1 MAFRYLIY
9 STGTTYTST
18 IIRESATNNPGA
30 NEASYYTDFVIPE
43 IQPLYLWRVDNATT
57 PTDVIPNTDANI
69 NAYLAA
75 IAPPPQPE
83 DDASVGYVT
92 GITTTKIDKVTG
104 AEPNIPIFNA
114 DGGLDDSGYVI
125 GDLTGGTSYT
135 FVGSGGTQVTEVG
148 STVTIYSALPTGTTV
163 SWGDIAGTLSAQT
176 DLQNALDAKLAITD
190 FNSYTGTT
198 ATEIGNKLDTTI
210 FNSYTGTTATEIGNK
225 LDSSVFNAYTGTSQP
240 VLDAALT
247 GVTNLGT
254 GTTLGLVSGRNATL
268 KSISVLGGLSLGG
281 DLNNLIISGE
291 TNATVAWGDITGTL
305 SNQTDL
311 QNALDAKLAITD
323 FNSYTGT
330 TDTRL
335 QGIEGDIT
343 YLSGQTDNKLD
354 ITDFNSYTGTTDTRL
369 QGIEGDIS
377 TISGETANKLDSSIF
392 NAYTGTTQPVIDAAL
407 TGATNGLT
415 PNGRNVEL
423 GGALTKD
430 TVISGTTFDFTVNT
444 DKITLQGIS
453 GIDIIDTDGTGG
465 INIESD
471 AGTIKLA
478 GNTSLGAETT
488 KLEISETSMLIT
500 DSRATKVGLEY
511 AADYS
516 TDFTNES
523 LITKRYAD
531 AIASGLIPKAAVLVA
546 TTADSGLSGLTTVDG
561 ITLQAGDR
569 VLVKDNT
576 DASENGIYIAA
587 SGVWARSSDFDG
599 NPDGEVSSGNMIPI
613 ISGDTQYNTI
623 WVLVTPN
630 PITVGTTDLEFTLFS
645 SPHELIAGTGIAIL
659 ANTISV
665 DGSSLAGNSISWTGN
680 TFNVD
685 VASGTL
691 ATALGSKQDTITGA
705 ATTITDTDLTASR
718 ALVSDGSG
726 KVAVST
732 ITATELGYL
741 SGTTANIQPQIDAKL
756 ATSVFNTFTG
766 TTLPTNYYNKT
777 EINVYTGATDTRLQ
791 GIEGDISYISGVTD
805 TKLPTAVFSAYTGT
819 TAPNEIFLIHTGGT
833 DLNTIAATA
842 IEWDSEV
849 VGGAAFSWTGSSEIQ
864 ILETGQYELSYN
876 IPYNADSAA
885 SIAVGGNVILNNS
898 TVIDLTAAAGY
909 STDIGAAGNLA
920 VPTVILSLTANDVL
934 TLATFRTGRSGSA
947 LSSATG
953 SILIKKKNT
962 LQ

>member
-9 STGTTYTST
+9 STGTTFAET
-18 IIRESATNNPGA
+18 IVRESATNNPA
-30 NEASYYTDFVIPE
+30 AFEASLYSDFVIPV
-43 IQPLYLWRVDNATT
+43 IQPVYLWRVTGGTA
-57 PTDVIPNTDANI
+57 VVPNTDANV
-69 NAYLAA
+69 NAYLLS
-75 IAPPPQPE
+75 IAPAPEPE
-83 DDASVGYVT
+83 DDATVGYVT
-92 GITTTKIDKVTG
+92 GITSTKIDKVTG
-104 AEPNIPIFNA
+104 ATGYLGTFTA
-114 DGGLDDSGYVI
+114 DGNLEDSGYQI
-125 GDLTGGTSYT
+125 SDLTGGTEYN
-135 FVGSGGTQVTEVG
+135 FIGSGGTQVFESGTNPK
-148 STVTIYSALPTGTTV
+148 TITIYSTDPTGATV
-163 SWGDIAGTLSAQT
+163 NWGNINGTLSAQT
-176 DLQNALDAKLAITD
+176 DLWNTLT
-190 FNSYTGTT
+190 SMTGET
-198 ATEIGNKLDTTI
+198 ANKLDTT
-210 FNSYTGTTATEIGNK
+210 
-225 LDSSVFNAYTGTSQP
+225 VFNAYTGTSQP
-240 VLDAALT
+240 ILDSALT

-254 GTTLGLVSGRNATL
+254 GTTLGGVSGRNVTF
-268 KSISVLGGLSLGG
+268 KSVSVLGGLSLVG
-281 DLNNLIISGE
+281 DSDNLIISGE

-369 QGIEGDIS
+369 QDIEGDIS

-392 NAYTGTTQPVIDAAL
+392 NTYTGDTQPVIDAAL

-415 PNGRNVEL
+415 PNGRVVEL

-430 TVISGTTFDFTVNT
+430 TVVSGTTFDFTINT

-453 GIDIIDTDGTGG
+453 GIDIIDTDGVGG

-488 KLEISETSMLIT
+488 KLEISETSMVIT
-500 DSRATKVGLEY
+500 DSRATQVGLQY

-516 TDFTNES
+516 TDFTDES

-531 AIASGLIPKAAVLVA
+531 AIASGLVPKAAVLVA
-546 TTADSGLSGLTTVDG
+546 TTADTALSGLLTIDG
-561 ITLQAGDR
+561 VTLQAGDR

-576 DASENGIYIAA
+576 DATENGIYVAA
-587 SGVWARSSDFDG
+587 AGAWTRATDYDG
-599 NPDGEVSSGNMIPI
+599 TPDGEVTSGNIIPVT
-613 ISGDTQYNTI
+613 SGATLYSTL

-630 PITVGTTDLEFTLFS
+630 PIILDTTPLEFTLFS
-645 SPHELIAGTGIAIL
+645 SPHELIAGTGISIL

-705 ATTITDTDLTASR
+705 ATTITSLDLAANR
-718 ALVSDGSG
+718 ALISNASG
-726 KVAVST
+726 KVGVST
-732 ITATELGYL
+732 ITATQLGYL

-777 EINVYTGATDTRLQ
+777 EINAYTGATDTRLQ
-791 GIEGDISYISGVTD
+791 GIEDDISYISGVTD

-849 VGGAAFSWTGSSEIQ
+849 VSGAAFSWTGSSEIQ
-864 ILETGQYELSYN
+864 ILETGLYELSYN

-885 SIAVGGNVILNNS
+885 SVAVGGNVILNNA

-909 STDIGAAGNLA
+909 STDAYAASNLA
-920 VPTVILSLTANDVL
+920 LPTVVLSLTANDVL
-934 TLATFRTGRSGSA
+934 TLATFRTGRAGSSF
-947 LSSATG
+947 SSPTG
-953 SILIKKKNT
+953 NILIKKKNT